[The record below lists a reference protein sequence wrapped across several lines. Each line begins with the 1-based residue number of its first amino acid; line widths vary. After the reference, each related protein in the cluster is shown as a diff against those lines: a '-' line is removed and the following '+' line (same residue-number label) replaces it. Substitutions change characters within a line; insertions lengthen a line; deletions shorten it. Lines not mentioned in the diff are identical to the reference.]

1 MWTRTE
7 TVLPQGAGA
16 GCGGGIDPNVKV
28 WTGVTRFV
36 RAPDVSPPRP
46 IHPPDY
52 LRGLSLEELEGTLEE
67 HGWLSEHEGREVF
80 RRLHEARERPSP
92 TAIVIEKIRE
102 DERTKLVQFLRDE
115 ANGLAQDGEAEGALW
130 FDRAARRIE
139 LRGLDEKSEDVK
151 R

>member
-1 MWTRTE
+1 MSSDVVLMADE
-7 TVLPQGAGA
+7 T
-16 GCGGGIDPNVKV
+16 
-28 WTGVTRFV
+28 
-36 RAPDVSPPRP
+36 
-46 IHPPDY
+46 
-52 LRGLSLEELEGTLEE
+52 
-67 HGWLSEHEGREVF
+67 
-80 RRLHEARERPSP
+80 ERPSP

-139 LRGLDEKSEDVK
+139 LRGLDEKSPAHEEKK